1 MKIAFLILLS
11 VTLNIF
17 AQTDNEISSW
27 KSFYTG
33 YNVTGCIIIY
43 DQNKNEYLVYNGKR
57 CREFFSPASTF
68 KILNSIIALETG
80 VIKDENEVIP
90 WDSVNRRYDKWNTDQ
105 TLRSAIKYS
114 AVWAYQELA
123 RKIGEHRM
131 KHYIDS
137 VKYGNC
143 DISGGIDEFWLSGSL
158 KISPLEQVEFLK
170 RLYSNELPFSKRNLE
185 IVKDI
190 MINDQTDNYVLRG
203 KTGWGINSRADVGWY
218 VGYLEE
224 NGNVYFFANNIDIV
238 KEEDA
243 ESRTE
248 IVKDIFRSMGLLK

>member
-1 MKIAFLILLS
+1 MKTAFLILLS
-11 VTLNIF
+11 VTMNIF
-17 AQTDNEISSW
+17 PQTLNEISSW
-27 KSFYTG
+27 ESFYTR
-33 YNVTGCIIIY
+33 YNVTGCITIY
-43 DQNKNEYLVYNGKR
+43 DQTKNEYLVHNGER
-57 CREFFSPASTF
+57 CREPFSPASTF
-68 KILNSIIALETG
+68 KILNSLIALETG

-90 WDSVNRRYDKWNTDQ
+90 WDSVNRRYDKWNMDQ

-123 RKIGEHRM
+123 RKIGERRM
-131 KHYIDS
+131 KHFIDS

-143 DISGGIDEFWLSGSL
+143 DISGEIDEFWLNGSL

-170 RLYSNELPFSKRNLE
+170 RLYTNDLPFSKRNLD

-190 MINDQTDNYVLRG
+190 MINDQNDNYILRG
-203 KTGWGINSRADVGWY
+203 KTGRGINSRADVGWY
-218 VGYLEE
+218 AGYLEE
-224 NGNVYFFANNIDIV
+224 DGNVYFFANNIDIV

-243 ESRTE
+243 DARIK